1 MKAVVCHDFGPYEN
15 VVVEERP
22 APSPTPD
29 EICVSPRAWGL
40 NYVDVIMVGGT
51 YQLRPDLPFV
61 PGGEAAGTV
70 TAVGSEIDDLAI
82 GDRVMTSHRPGAFAE
97 TVVAKRS
104 NVVSM
109 PDNMTFEEAAGFRAG
124 FATAYH
130 GLVQGGRLQAGET
143 VLIHGAAGGMGLA
156 AVQIAKQLG
165 ATVIATSGSDA
176 KLAVVGTCGAD
187 HLVNYKDGFRDQ
199 VKELTGGNGVD
210 VVFDP
215 VGGDI
220 FDESMRCLNM
230 GARLVVVGF
239 TGGRAAEAR
248 TNHLLIKCASVTGIR
263 AGSMSRRDP
272 ATAKANMDTL
282 LKWATEGRI
291 RTHISHRFPF
301 NQVIQGLEVIA
312 KRDVIG
318 KAILYRDE

>member
-1 MKAVVCHDFGPYEN
+1 MKVVVCHEFGPYEN
-15 VVVEERP
+15 LTIEERP
-22 APSPTPD
+22 TPSPAPD
-29 EICVSPRAWGL
+29 EICVAPIAWGL

-70 TAVGSEIDDLAI
+70 TVVGSEIDDLAI

-215 VGGDI
+215 VGGDV

>member
-1 MKAVVCHDFGPYEN
+1 
-15 VVVEERP
+15 
-22 APSPTPD
+22 
-29 EICVSPRAWGL
+29 
-40 NYVDVIMVGGT
+40 
-51 YQLRPDLPFV
+51 
-61 PGGEAAGTV
+61 
-70 TAVGSEIDDLAI
+70 
-82 GDRVMTSHRPGAFAE
+82 
-97 TVVAKRS
+97 
-104 NVVSM
+104 
-109 PDNMTFEEAAGFRAG
+109 
-124 FATAYH
+124 
-130 GLVQGGRLQAGET
+130 
-143 VLIHGAAGGMGLA
+143 
-156 AVQIAKQLG
+156 
-165 ATVIATSGSDA
+165 
-176 KLAVVGTCGAD
+176 
-187 HLVNYKDGFRDQ
+187 
-199 VKELTGGNGVD
+199 ELTGGNGVD

-215 VGGDI
+215 VGGDV

-301 NQVIQGLEVIA
+301 DQVIQGLDVIA